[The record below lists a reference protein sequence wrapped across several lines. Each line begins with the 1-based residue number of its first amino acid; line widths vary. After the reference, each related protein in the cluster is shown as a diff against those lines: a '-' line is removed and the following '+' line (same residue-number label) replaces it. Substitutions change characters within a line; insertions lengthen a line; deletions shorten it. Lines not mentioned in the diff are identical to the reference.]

1 MSLPQKP
8 SGNLPIA
15 KQASPEG
22 IRPVGHYAADTVSG
36 DYQGYPDLYAFIE
49 RMVQQHGFE
58 KSYLYG
64 VFSEAKRKEWTLD
77 YMKKDAPGGVPAVGG
92 WSRYRSRFVDELH
105 LAKGVEFWHAHAT
118 SLQKASSRYGVPAEY
133 IVAIMGVETLYGG
146 NFGNHRILDAL
157 TTLSFD
163 GPRRRPYFTEELEKY
178 LLMTRSEGLDP
189 LQPKG
194 SFAGAMGFGQF
205 MPGSFL
211 TWAVDFNDD
220 GRRDLWQPDDAIG
233 SIANYFAAHGW
244 QPGQLVT
251 MPAKTNAKL
260 GQNIEFGFDTH
271 YTLAQLAAQGVIPAG
286 SGLPLQNQY
295 SLLRLR
301 ASHQD
306 EYWLGLTNFYVIT
319 RYNNSTYYAMAVHQL
334 AQSLRLHACDTGI
347 C

>member
-1 MSLPQKP
+1 MAPPQKTV
-8 SGNLPIA
+8 SDA
-15 KQASPEG
+15 TQANPLSPDRM
-22 IRPVGHYAADTVSG
+22 RPVGRYAAVAITG
-36 DYQGYPDLYAFIE
+36 DYQGYPELYAFIE

-58 KSYLYG
+58 KNYLYG
-64 VFSEAKRKEWTLD
+64 VFSEAKRKQWTLD
-77 YMKKDAPGGVPAVGG
+77 YMKKDAPGGAPAPGG
-92 WSRYRSRFVDELH
+92 WTRYRGRFLDDIH
-105 LAKGVEFWHAHAT
+105 IGKGVRFWQEHAT
-118 SLQKASSRYGVPAEY
+118 ALQRASSRYGVPAEY
-133 IVAIMGVETLYGG
+133 IVGIMGVETLYGG

-157 TTLSFD
+157 TTLAFD

-178 LLMTRSEGLDP
+178 LLMTRGEGMDP

-194 SFAGAMGFGQF
+194 SFAGAMGLGQF

-211 TWAVDFNDD
+211 TWAVDFDGD

-244 QPGQLVT
+244 QPGQAVT
-251 MPAKTNAKL
+251 VAARPSARLA
-260 GQNIEFGFDTH
+260 QNLEFGFDTH
-271 YTLAQLAAQGVIPAG
+271 YTLAQLAAQGITPAS
-286 SGLPLQNQY
+286 SGLPAQNQY

-334 AQSLRLHACDTGI
+334 AQAVKSRACELGS